1 MQRAAGLTPIGEI
14 LDKVF
19 LHSAKEYAEK
29 REMALSKIN
38 PAKEFM
44 QGGEIYCKS
53 CRKVKSF
60 DDAEAT
66 VVAHLPGQGRYAGQT
81 GALLVEM
88 PSGHRFRLG
97 SGLNPAQR
105 RTPPAVGSTV
115 TYRFNGYHASGLPRF
130 ARFWRV
136 RTEGAPPVAPTA
148 GAASTP

>member
-60 DDAEAT
+60 D
-66 VVAHLPGQGRYAGQT
+66 
-81 GALLVEM
+81 
-88 PSGHRFRLG
+88 
-97 SGLNPAQR
+97 
-105 RTPPAVGSTV
+105 
-115 TYRFNGYHASGLPRF
+115 
-130 ARFWRV
+130 
-136 RTEGAPPVAPTA
+136 APEKHKSSKGT
-148 GAASTP
+148 